1 MPKFSFSKIT
11 SQINKVNN
19 AVASVNSLTRS
30 AQDVSAKLNRI
41 ASSVGAITPE
51 MNKIR
56 DSVGDFTSL
65 STSVS
70 PKQFNSLA
78 TSFTGQVFNP
88 GQLDNLIRSPADIGN
103 VAAAAGAISQQIQG
117 LSNFGTTNVNARLS
131 SGFQS
136 PLGGNIA
143 GITNALGTIQGVTG
157 TLSRVS
163 SEFGSSISSISS
175 KISQFNGFDIGNLN
189 SLVGSFS
196 NFGNLI
202 SNPISVLAQDVSQL
216 VGAVGGEFDKLR
228 QLIETQ
234 QSINPYADYLDLSFK
249 SPWDT
254 AGVAAGGNIVVNKGA
269 AASKIPNPLRE
280 HNHYNYVITLGIL
293 NSEEFNY
300 PGVYRS
306 SGDFVQ
312 NYIIKSSGGNLDKR
326 YQIFDE
332 TAGNTYSDFGD
343 AITSHAEYYI
353 DNLDIDA
360 VIAPNA
366 NTGTALGSAIKF
378 DVVEPYSMG
387 GFIEA
392 LIGSAAELGYANYIN
407 APFCLKIDFIG
418 YDEYG
423 KNSSREVANPIYIPI
438 MITKVDFSVQ
448 AKGSEYAVQAVPY
461 SESGLDDNVQKSKT
475 QINVTGAVVH
485 EVLNGD
491 EKSVMAVFN
500 ERVQEL
506 EQAKTIVSGD
516 RFIIAFPKTPDALV
530 NIIGNLKDQ
539 VATEKTAL
547 TINAAE
553 QQRRERGL
561 AQANGD
567 ISTARKQSGI
577 DNNSVTAP
585 SLLFNTL
592 KAYASDTNNMNEIGL
607 STLVENTADGGQEA
621 QADQSAAYDENGD
634 VVDISN
640 AETSKAEK
648 ARTTQFRQGE
658 TITSIVEKIVKK
670 SKFARDNATE
680 ETTNGVRKWFKIDT
694 QVFLDNNPSAES
706 QVGSSPKIYVYSIIP
721 YYSDEAKHTG
731 TTQRPKNTEGLKA
744 LAPKQYNYFYTGKN
758 EDVLNF
764 DIQFNNQFFMTAFS
778 NFGQNAA
785 TVATGGSKVATFQA
799 GDDSTGS
806 EVAAETSNAKRREP
820 GAQLKEVN
828 ELDNPTGSESGD
840 LKLRIAEQFHNTLL
854 NQTVDMVTAE
864 MEIWGDPFFLP
875 QQTGNYVGKSSGNPS
890 VLDDGTM
897 NYLQSEIFCVVNF
910 NSPFDY
916 QVNGATMEMP
926 KRVPQFSGLFSI
938 WAVTNTFSKGKFTQN
953 LKMIRRRGQDDE
965 PTESTTAIKADGT
978 KSINNAN
985 TEPGS
990 PNAANNSVNSTTGAV
1005 NPCSTTSPISAI
1017 NNLTAS
1023 AEDLLMSQPLFP
1035 ATSTSGGDDIAF
1047 SQPVVQIGGF
1057 AYSPNQST
1065 FPSAPVNN
1073 NSGNLAP
1080 GTVARN
1086 QADAWR
1092 ARQERLRARAAA
1104 GNGPQ

>member
-1 MPKFSFSKIT
+1 MPRFSFSKIT
-11 SQINKVNN
+11 SKVNKVNS
-19 AVASVNSLTRS
+19 AIASVNSLTRS
-30 AQDVSAKLNRI
+30 AQNTSANLGKI
-41 ASSVGAITPE
+41 ASSVGVVTTD
-51 MNKIR
+51 MSRIR
-56 DSVGDFTSL
+56 ESVGDFTSL
-65 STSVS
+65 SKGVS
-70 PKQFNSLA
+70 AKQFNSLA
-78 TSFTGQVFNP
+78 TSATGQVFNP
-88 GQLDNLIRSPADIGN
+88 GQLDNLIKSPADIGN

-117 LSNFGTTNVNARLS
+117 ISNFGTTNVNARLS

-143 GITNALGTIQGVTG
+143 GITNALGTIEGVTG

-163 SEFGSSISSISS
+163 SEFGSSVSSISS

-202 SNPISVLAQDVSQL
+202 SNPITVLARDVSQL
-216 VGAVGGEFDKLR
+216 VGAIGGEFDKLR
-228 QLIETQ
+228 QIIETQ
-234 QSINPYADYLDLSFK
+234 QSINPFADYLDLSFK

-254 AGVAAGGNIVVNKGA
+254 AGVAGGGNVVVNSGA

-293 NSEEFNY
+293 NAEEFNF

-306 SGDFVQ
+306 TGDFVQ

-326 YQIFDE
+326 YR
-332 TAGNTYSDFGD
+332 TYQEGD
-343 AITSHAEYYI
+343 DHAEYYI

-448 AKGSEYAVQAVPY
+448 AKGSEYAIQAVPY

-475 QINVTGAVVH
+475 QINVTGSIVH
-485 EVLNGD
+485 EVLTGD

-506 EQAKTIVSGD
+506 EQSKTIVSGD

-530 NIIGNLKDQ
+530 SIIGMLKDQ
-539 VATEKTAL
+539 VATENTAL

-553 QQRRERGL
+553 QQRREKGL

-567 ISTARKQSGI
+567 ASTARKQSGI

-592 KAYASDTNNMNEIGL
+592 KAYASDINNMNEIGL
-607 STLVENTADGGQEA
+607 STLVENTADSGQES
-621 QADQSAAYDENGD
+621 QADQSAAYDESSD

-640 AETSKAEK
+640 AETSKSEK

-658 TITSIVEKIVKK
+658 TLTSIIEKIVKK

-694 QVFLDNNPSAES
+694 QVFLDKNPAAER

-731 TTQRPKNTEGLKA
+731 TTQRPKNTKGLKA

-778 NFGQNAA
+778 NFGQNAG
-785 TVATGGSKVATFQA
+785 TVATGGGKGVTFQA
-799 GDDSTGS
+799 GDDSRGS
-806 EVAAETSNAKRREP
+806 EVATETSNAERREP
-820 GAQLKEVN
+820 GAQMKEVN

-1005 NPCSTTSPISAI
+1005 DPCSTTSPISAI

-1023 AEDLLMSQPLFP
+1023 AEELLMSQSLFP
-1035 ATSTSGGDDIAF
+1035 ASSTKAGDDIAF
-1047 SQPVVQIGGF
+1047 SQPVVQIGDF

-1073 NSGNLAP
+1073 NS
-1080 GTVARN
+1080 
-1086 QADAWR
+1086 
-1092 ARQERLRARAAA
+1092 A
-1104 GNGPQ
+1104 GPR